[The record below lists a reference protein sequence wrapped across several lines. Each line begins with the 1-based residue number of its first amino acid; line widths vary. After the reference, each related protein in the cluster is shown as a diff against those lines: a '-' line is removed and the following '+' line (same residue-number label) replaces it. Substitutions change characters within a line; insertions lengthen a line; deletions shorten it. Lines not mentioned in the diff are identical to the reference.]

1 MSTAGYRVFLDYTG
15 QLRLIKRESSFSVV
29 HTCQVGRERFIADTS
44 SATAYVSSCLHL
56 SKQNKVTSKV
66 RLSHSRRD
74 VKYLNGALWAVL
86 RNSER
91 HHYANSV
98 QEEWNRLSVIS

>member
-56 SKQNKVTSKV
+56 SKQNKVTSTV